1 MDSHAVRVTNSL
13 LAAIPS
19 VLGFLPTE
27 SVILLATVPGPDG
40 ASVLGPVVRAD
51 LGPMLA
57 HPAAAADILGTRL
70 ADVPVLQLWIVVTTT
85 SHTGR
90 EPHVPFRDTVSAFM
104 QHLAGLGFSLLEAIY
119 LPSFTP
125 GAPWRCYHDPDHA
138 GVLPDPATSPATSAA
153 VASGLTIAK
162 DRDELTRRF
171 TPAAAQVR
179 AQVRPVVIDTL
190 EHIRAQIRACSITE
204 LAARALL
211 IDDVVARARTG
222 HLPDDSGS
230 IGALIA
236 TLTTPLLRD
245 TQLVRRSTEDG
256 LALENLVL
264 HLWRHASEPC
274 ASALAGLVAV
284 LAYQRGDGT
293 GANIALSVVDSPDTF
308 TQLIGQ
314 AVGLAVHP
322 SELRAVSH
330 QAGRAARSLLR
341 LPHEP
346 RPTDEVHNG

>member
-57 HPAAAADILGTRL
+57 HPAAA
-70 ADVPVLQLWIVVTTT
+70 
-85 SHTGR
+85 
-90 EPHVPFRDTVSAFM
+90 
-104 QHLAGLGFSLLEAIY
+104 
-119 LPSFTP
+119 
-125 GAPWRCYHDPDHA
+125 
-138 GVLPDPATSPATSAA
+138 
-153 VASGLTIAK
+153 
-162 DRDELTRRF
+162 
-171 TPAAAQVR
+171 QVR
-179 AQVRPVVIDTL
+179 ARVRPVVIDTL

-322 SELRAVSH
+322 S
-330 QAGRAARSLLR
+330 
-341 LPHEP
+341 
-346 RPTDEVHNG
+346 D